1 MSVDVLYVYLCF
13 ICKKSKILFTPLQAS
28 PLRCGHVSG
37 KMIKVRTESH
47 RGCWKAQGCCLRSA
61 HSVLKATPSTYKDY
75 LILMAVLH
83 SPEQM
88 GKLRQKGCK

>member
-37 KMIKVRTESH
+37 KMIKVRTESQRVLESPRLLLTQCAFCAESH
-47 RGCWKAQGCCLRSA
+47 SQYLQGLFNPHGSAAQS
-61 HSVLKATPSTYKDY
+61 
-75 LILMAVLH
+75 
-83 SPEQM
+83 
-88 GKLRQKGCK
+88 